1 MKLHVVL
8 ADPAGNRTA
17 LVEERAVKES
27 SKREI
32 SRRLLEDASLA
43 IEQVGYFRMEGA
55 GSPAH
60 LEMMGGEFCG
70 NAARS
75 FGLFLAKKCGMQNGY
90 LSITV
95 SGSKEPLKVQVS
107 GDDASI
113 FLPTQHAFSNLSIL
127 GQEPLPVVELPGISH
142 IIAQGVEACQKNL
155 TPILQAAR
163 EQLCAPAVGV
173 LFYDANARFLR
184 PAVAVWE
191 QGSVVFEN
199 SCGSGSLA
207 LALHLKREMQSGG
220 CAMSIEQPGG
230 RIRVVL
236 QKLNG
241 ALLSCKIGGPVALET
256 REIEIEDAQ

>member
-1 MKLHVVL
+1 M
-8 ADPAGNRTA
+8 
-17 LVEERAVKES
+17 
-27 SKREI
+27 
-32 SRRLLEDASLA
+32 
-43 IEQVGYFRMEGA
+43 
-55 GSPAH
+55 
-60 LEMMGGEFCG
+60 
-70 NAARS
+70 
-75 FGLFLAKKCGMQNGY
+75 
-90 LSITV
+90 
-95 SGSKEPLKVQVS
+95 
-107 GDDASI
+107 
-113 FLPTQHAFSNLSIL
+113 

-163 EQLCAPAVGV
+163 EQLCTPAVGV